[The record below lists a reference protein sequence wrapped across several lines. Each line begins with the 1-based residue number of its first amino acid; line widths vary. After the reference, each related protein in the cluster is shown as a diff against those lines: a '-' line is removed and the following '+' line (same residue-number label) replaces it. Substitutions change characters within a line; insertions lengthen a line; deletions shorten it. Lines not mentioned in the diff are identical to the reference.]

1 MPSGW
6 GEPVIRYQPCLLGL
20 VLLVLGC
27 GSRAH
32 PGKTAR
38 LALQAQHAVNA
49 DSVRVLPGE
58 AARSIRQDGN
68 TVFVELDLSSP
79 LRQLR
84 IEIPEMCPVFI
95 DVGRLK
101 PGETVLH
108 PLVDLLDFG
117 PERAQ
122 EGYGQRFQIAVEPGC
137 QKAARGRIEWK
148 FLGGSAPAEWLVA
161 DRGFLLRGRLP
172 SMREAF
178 GDVLPWGIVPISPRT
193 RGQIRLHATFRDDA
207 GVVGLERTLTVSAAA
222 RSTGVANVS
231 IGKRVYLGGKGWSV
245 RSRPDDSDA
254 AVLDGDLAASITPDR
269 SGRFVLGD
277 AQDKSLVLMVGALD
291 ATPLDCG
298 RTDCHPTISTGVSTS
313 AMTSTWK
320 RLLVPDAVTQAIVT
334 THGGAA
340 GDDLHCAEI
349 CHTVGE
355 PGLDDGGYRFT
366 ALALRRMGVA
376 DHGWDS
382 LPSALRRQSGVG
394 CLACHGPSA
403 IPEPTARWP
412 ILRSD
417 VCATCHDAPPTYGH
431 SAAWRSTRMARSD
444 RNERA
449 RTDAA
454 CVNCHTGWAPV
465 SMASR
470 PPAHVEAFGIGCATC
485 HDVHP
490 EGGATAGLLRVFP
503 LPAMLQDVPAAMPGK
518 STVCLSCHT
527 PIPQPNQLPQAT
539 AASIWLG
546 RGGIDPVSGGPIE
559 SVSPH
564 ENVPGGCV
572 GCHSGG
578 GGRGGNH
585 SFAVPGTAC
594 TGCHAIAPSRRAVA
608 DRARVLWDR
617 IAAAAQLAPRS
628 EAAPVHASMIASG
641 GSPTLDRSTPIGRA
655 GWNVLLVL
663 EDPAADRHN
672 GLYAERLLQSAE
684 TVLDGRKGK
693 P

>member
-1 MPSGW
+1 MS
-6 GEPVIRYQPCLLGL
+6 RLQRRLLCLT
-20 VLLVLGC
+20 LLVLGC
-27 GSRAH
+27 GSRAY
-32 PGKTAR
+32 PGKTAK
-38 LALQAQHAVNA
+38 LALQAQHAVTA
-49 DSVRVLPGE
+49 ASVRVLPGE
-58 AARSIRQDGN
+58 AALSIRQNGN
-68 TVFVELDLSSP
+68 TIFVELDLSSP

-122 EGYGQRFQIAVEPGC
+122 EGYGQPFQIVVEPGC

-148 FLGGSAPAEWLVA
+148 RLEGEAPAEWLIA
-161 DRGFLLRGRLP
+161 DRGFALSGRLP
-172 SMREAF
+172 SMRAAH
-178 GDVLPWGIVPISPRT
+178 GDGVPWGIVPISPRT
-193 RGQIRLHATFRDDA
+193 RGQLRLHATFRDDK
-207 GVVGLERTLTVSAAA
+207 GVVALERTLSVSAAA
-222 RSTGVANVS
+222 RSTGIPNVS
-231 IGKRVYLGGKGWSV
+231 VGKRVYLGGKGWTV
-245 RSRPDDSDA
+245 RARPEDSDA
-254 AVLDGDLAASITPDR
+254 AVMDGDLAASITPDR
-269 SGRFVLGD
+269 AGRFVLGD
-277 AQDKSLVLMVGALD
+277 AQDKELVLMVGALD
-291 ATPLDCG
+291 TTPLDCG
-298 RTDCHPTISTGVSTS
+298 RTDCHPTISSGISKS

-320 RLLVPDAVTQAIVT
+320 RLFVPGTAARDILTA
-334 THGGAA
+334 HGGAA
-340 GDDLHCAEI
+340 GDDLHCAEA

-355 PGLDDGGYRFT
+355 PGLEDGGYRFT
-366 ALALRRMGVA
+366 ASALRHLGVA
-376 DHGWDS
+376 DRGWDT
-382 LPSALRRQSGVG
+382 LPSALRRQAGVG

-412 ILRSD
+412 IFRSD

-449 RTDAA
+449 RTDAS
-454 CVNCHTGWAPV
+454 CVNCHTGWAAV

-470 PPAHVEAFGIGCATC
+470 PPAHVEPFGIGCATC

-490 EGGATAGLLRVFP
+490 EGGATAGLLRALALP
-503 LPAMLQDVPAAMPGK
+503 KLLQALPAATLGK

-527 PIPQPNQLPQAT
+527 PTEQRNQPPQAT

-546 RGGIDPVSGGPIE
+546 RGGLDPVSGGPLE

-564 ENVPGGCV
+564 DKVPGGCV
-572 GCHSGG
+572 GCHSGS

-585 SFAVPGTAC
+585 SFAVPSSAC
-594 TGCHAIAPSRRAVA
+594 VGCHASPPRTRAVA
-608 DRARVLWDR
+608 ERARVLWDR
-617 IAAAAQLAPRS
+617 IAEAAQLAPRS
-628 EAAPVHASMIASG
+628 NTEPVHASI
-641 GSPTLDRSTPIGRA
+641 TLPGRSHGLDQNTPLGRA

-672 GLYAERLLQSAE
+672 GLYADRLLQSAE
-684 TVLDGRKGK
+684 AVLNGRKGK
-693 P
+693 L